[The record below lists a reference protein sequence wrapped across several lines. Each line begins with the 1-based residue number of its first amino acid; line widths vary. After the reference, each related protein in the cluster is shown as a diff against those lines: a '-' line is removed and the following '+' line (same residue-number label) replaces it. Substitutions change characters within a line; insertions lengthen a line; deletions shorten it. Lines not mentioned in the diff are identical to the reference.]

1 MLDDLDR
8 GRRQLR
14 DLVAGRRTRAQP
26 LLLAEAMPAPAAPR
40 PMVDHPSDL
49 TLCKQRPPVTGMT
62 GLATLPAPRSRLS
75 PALRRLW
82 RILARRRR
90 RIPRVAIQP
99 LLEILDTSDQLRD
112 LSVLRVDPRRQRQQN
127 RDDRLAPL
135 LRDRLRLGPLHTARF
150 AAPAADPSGLQQGKP
165 CYFVEPAPIPPP
177 PTTQQ
182 ATGD

>member
-1 MLDDLDR
+1 MLNDLDR

-14 DLVAGRRTRAQP
+14 DLVAGNHTRAQV
-26 LLLAEAMPAPAAPR
+26 LLLGEAMPAPAARR
-40 PMVDHPSDL
+40 PMVDHPIDL

-62 GLATLPAPRSRLS
+62 GLATLLAPRSRLS
-75 PALRRLW
+75 PALRRMW

-90 RIPRVAIQP
+90 RIPRIAIQP

-112 LSVLRVDPRRQRQQN
+112 LSVLRVDPRRQRQQDG
-127 RDDRLAPL
+127 DDRLAPL
-135 LRDRLRLGPLHTARF
+135 LIDRLRLGPLHTARF
-150 AAPAADPSGLQQGKP
+150 AAPAADPSDLQEVKP
-165 CYFVEPAPIPPP
+165 CYFAELTPIPPP